1 MNDRIFIGKYPAG
14 LVYSDRKRERAG
26 DYAKLAFLPY
36 STLKL
41 EVEKDCPTDLRAQ
54 IEQHAAQYKPG
65 QVLQVS
71 TAGQT
76 VTLGLGD
83 GKTQERR

>member
-1 MNDRIFIGKYPAG
+1 MDDRVFVGVYPAG
-14 LVYSDRKRERAG
+14 LVYSDRKREKHS

-41 EVEKDCPTDLRAQ
+41 EVEKDCPKDLRAQ
-54 IEQHAAQYKPG
+54 IERHAAQYKPG

-76 VTLGLGD
+76 VTLGSAL
-83 GKTQERR
+83 T